1 MAKRQDILGQGRRIN
16 EDTVPLSLQC
26 HPLTSLENSKPKT
39 PIANRR
45 TSWQPPS
52 KERLNSVDLG
62 PLKSPITSNSSH
74 RSSSKRSSI
83 STDYY
88 NRDRELAA
96 LVSNLGLE
104 KHVAQI
110 EERDQAWRRPG
121 AKVSFSPLQGVSNE
135 DIEIMERKEIRG
147 KIKGKEVENTRGA
160 LAWPLRISSKKARR
174 LSESSEDEVFGQIF
188 QSPKVRYA

>member
-1 MAKRQDILGQGRRIN
+1 MAKRPDIPEWGRIIN
-16 EDTVPLSLQC
+16 EGTVPLSSRL
-26 HPLTSLENSKPKT
+26 LTSLENSKPKA
-39 PIANRR
+39 PIVNRR

-62 PLKSPITSNSSH
+62 PLKSPIISNSSY

-88 NRDRELAA
+88 NRDRELAD

-104 KHVAQI
+104 KHVAKI
-110 EERDQAWRRPG
+110 EERSQGWKRSG
-121 AKVSFSPLQGVSNE
+121 AKVSFSPLRGVSTE
-135 DIEIMERKEIRG
+135 DTQILERKDIGGRG
-147 KIKGKEVENTRGA
+147 KGKEVENSRGA

-174 LSESSEDEVFGQIF
+174 PSESSEDEVFGQII
-188 QSPKVRYA
+188 QSPTVRYA